1 MPSASETSLINMDW
15 PSSLLQCNSELLR
28 MEHGDRLDVLVS
40 DSEIAKTLMLIIGR
54 SENLSAGLVE
64 QNGQIRIRVNRK

>member
-1 MPSASETSLINMDW
+1 MPSASEISLINMDW

-40 DSEIAKTLMLIIGR
+40 DSEIAKTLMLIINR
-54 SENLSAGLVE
+54 SDNLKARLVE
-64 QNGQIRIRVNRK
+64 KNGQIRISVKRA

>member
-1 MPSASETSLINMDW
+1 MPSASEISLINIDW

-28 MEHGDRLDVLVS
+28 MEQGDRLDVLVN

-54 SENLSAGLVE
+54 SENLSARLVE

>member
-1 MPSASETSLINMDW
+1 MPSASEISLINMDW